1 MSGALNLFKTTLANV
16 TTTTTTVYTPPLG
29 YATVVLL
36 AQVSNT
42 GGDTVQVSAGIRRT
56 TGNVT
61 ASTSLINNYSIPV
74 DDAASILTGRL
85 ILQYGDSLQLSASAN
100 TSAQLVLSYL
110 ETLTA

>member
-1 MSGALNLFKTTLANV
+1 
-16 TTTTTTVYTPPLG
+16 
-29 YATVVLL
+29 VLL

-42 GGDTVQVSAGIRRT
+42 GGSTVEVSAGISRT

-100 TSAQLVLSYL
+100 TSAQLVLSFL